1 MYELWFVRGED
12 TPRIEGVRFLGYFA
26 EVKEALREAHR
37 DGQPGRYHVTDA
49 GDVPG
54 EDLVAFEVVPAVGV

>member
-26 EVKEALREAHR
+26 SVKEALWEAHW
-37 DGQPGRYHVTDA
+37 DAQPGRYHVTDA
-49 GDVPG
+49 GDESG
-54 EDLVAFEVVPAVGV
+54 EDLVAFEVAPAVGV